1 MFRFINLNLLPLFFK
16 KMQRE
21 VSNRIQLG
29 HNLNPLNDVSAVP
42 PIDNQANVKDLLCK
56 VDKLGE
62 LWDEGKAD
70 ESLARNLL
78 GLTNVSRQGILYNII
93 GRRTHASSTYTDKKI
108 LEFTI
113 QLAANTFGNFS
124 MMCVVL
130 PTQIKKSTN
139 KATDIGDDLV
149 TVNGFFF
156 RLLKEINIRGYPDAV
171 RILPTNNTVSIA
183 DYDANQLKHV
193 PDKSLADI
201 RDIILYNKNSVVL
214 TGSKDQRLNSSTDFK
229 DNLVWRVSNLKGD
242 LKEKNYY
249 RIPLG

>member
-1 MFRFINLNLLPLFFK
+1 
-16 KMQRE
+16 
-21 VSNRIQLG
+21 
-29 HNLNPLNDVSAVP
+29 
-42 PIDNQANVKDLLCK
+42 
-56 VDKLGE
+56 
-62 LWDEGKAD
+62 
-70 ESLARNLL
+70 
-78 GLTNVSRQGILYNII
+78 
-93 GRRTHASSTYTDKKI
+93 
-108 LEFTI
+108 
-113 QLAANTFGNFS
+113 

-171 RILPTNNTVSIA
+171 RILPTNNTASIA

-214 TGSKDQRLNSSTDFK
+214 TGSKDQRLNSSTDIK